1 MKGHVGS
8 FLLGLGLAGV
18 AAFVYDKYKRGDI
31 DVEQIGENIKD
42 ASREIAQE
50 ATRLKERV
58 SDITTIG
65 AAAVVDI
72 NQASAEDFER
82 IGIHDPELVDRVI
95 DGRPYRSKMD
105 LLTRM
110 IVPREMYEVIK
121 QQIDVDGGD
130 EAVKI
135 A

>member
-18 AAFVYDKYKRGDI
+18 AAFVYDKYRRGEI
-31 DVEQIGENIKD
+31 DVEEIGEQIKD
-42 ASREIAQE
+42 ASREVAQE
-50 ATRLKERV
+50 ATRLTEHV
-58 SDITTIG
+58 SDIATIG

-82 IGIHDPELVDRVI
+82 IGVHDREMVERVI
-95 DGRPYRSKMD
+95 EGRPYRNKMD

-110 IVPREMYEVIK
+110 IVPQDIYEVIK
-121 QQIDVDGGD
+121 NHIDAGGRD
-130 EAVKI
+130 EAVKV